1 MPTAEEFKRFNRP
14 LIEEFRANK
23 GKVSGWHSLLL
34 LTTIGAKSEKPHTTP
49 LVYTADDERIIVVA
63 AAAGT
68 PKHPAWY
75 RNLLVH
81 SVATVELNGD
91 SHRMRATVANG
102 EEYGRLF
109 KQHTAQFPVV
119 LEYQENTSRRI
130 QIVILRRIDRQ

>member
-1 MPTAEEFKRFNRP
+1 MNHAKIFNRP

-23 GKVSGWHSLLL
+23 RKVSSWHSLLL
-34 LTTIGAKSEKPHTTP
+34 LTTIGATSKKPHTTP
-49 LVYTADDERIIVVA
+49 LVYSTDGDRIIVVA
-63 AAAGT
+63 AAAGA

-91 SHRMRATVANG
+91 SHRMRATVTNG
-102 EEYGRLF
+102 EEYERLL

-119 LEYQENTSRRI
+119 SEYQENTSRRI
-130 QIVILRRIDRQ
+130 PIVIFG